1 MSIIHSL
8 ALYIPETSVETT
20 LVIQDHSAYA
30 DLATDG
36 RQLEI
41 WIPGFSDPILI
52 LEADLSL
59 GFSLNV
65 TAILLGIQNL
75 ETSVPS
81 ILPDGLYRIKYSIS
95 SAGSNI
101 EYYHLR
107 TSRLLNLYNREL
119 CKIHFQNCEPSKEE
133 KETLDQL
140 RLIRMYFDGA
150 KAKAEYC
157 HAPNQGLEILAYAE
171 KMLMKFVFKGCA
183 GGDCQPCS
191 NCSPCTTC

>member
-1 MSIIHSL
+1 MSTVHSL
-8 ALYIPETSVETT
+8 ALNIPETSAETT

-30 DLATDG
+30 ELPVSG

-41 WIPGFSDPILI
+41 WVPGFTEPIILPESALDP
-52 LEADLSL
+52 
-59 GFSLNV
+59 GFNLNI
-65 TAILLGIQNL
+65 TAEVLGIQHPQ
-75 ETSVPS
+75 TTIPS
-81 ILPDGLYRIKYSIS
+81 ILPDGLYRVRYTVAS
-95 SAGSNI
+95 GNHQI

-107 TSRLLNLYNREL
+107 TSRLVNLYNREL
-119 CKIHFQNCEPSKEE
+119 CKIYFRDCEPSREE
-133 KETLDQL
+133 KEVLDQL
-140 RLIRMYFDGA
+140 RLIRMYLDGA

-157 HAPNQGLEILAYAE
+157 HAPNQGLEIMAYAE